1 MYLLDTDTLS
11 LVHADDPRV
20 TQRRHTVSSA
30 EIATSIITRIE
41 ILRGRFDSVL
51 KAADAI
57 RLLQAQQRLLKS
69 EELLS
74 QLVVL
79 PFDVAASLEFE
90 RLCETPKLRKIGR
103 ADVLIASIALAH
115 RAILVTRNVRHFQ
128 HVPGLKVENWAD

>member
-1 MYLLDTDTLS
+1 MYLRDADTLS

-20 TQRRHTVSSA
+20 TQRRHMIPSA
-30 EIATSIITRIE
+30 EIATSIMTRIE

-74 QLVVL
+74 QNWWCSRSTWLRPLSLNASARL
-79 PFDVAASLEFE
+79 PSSARSA
-90 RLCETPKLRKIGR
+90 GR
-103 ADVLIASIALAH
+103 
-115 RAILVTRNVRHFQ
+115 TC
-128 HVPGLKVENWAD
+128 